1 MLSCG
6 ISHVRTDIVA
16 KYVKFFKSLRESP
29 SREVSVL
36 SHIVARDVRT
46 TTGNNLNMIRELTG
60 LDPWSCLG
68 NQVKKVLGGKLAE
81 VPQQDSWRLL
91 YLEKLLEQRG
101 EMYYQMED
109 TTELTELIES
119 ICLN

>member
-1 MLSCG
+1 M
-6 ISHVRTDIVA
+6 
-16 KYVKFFKSLRESP
+16 
-29 SREVSVL
+29 L
-36 SHIVARDVRT
+36 SHIVARNVRT

-60 LDPWSCLG
+60 LDPWSCLA
-68 NQVKKVLGGKLAE
+68 NQVKRVLSDKLAE

-101 EMYYQMED
+101 EMYYQKED